1 MTSVNDNMQI
11 NNNLLK
17 NLDFKMLKNVRLLSH
32 SSRTFA
38 IEALTAFATKCHG
51 DVSTFLTS
59 GSI

>member
-1 MTSVNDNMQI
+1 MNDNMRI
-11 NNNLLK
+11 NNNPLK
-17 NLDFKMLKNVRLLSH
+17 NLDFKMSKNVRSH

-38 IEALTAFATKCHG
+38 IEALTAFATKRHG